1 MLKKQKQLIE
11 NPTNDFSVCPT
22 NKLTLSSLD
31 KPLFPTPWRGYK
43 HYNIQTPTILINQT
57 DRVQEISYQ
66 IDKLKPRYSRS
77 LTKNRKKYL
86 DETEQNVYDL
96 KPMEKQILNGSRL
109 KFNEDLSMNLYL
121 EPPKPPLLLPH
132 ITESVKVGSITISKV
147 VALPKY
153 LDPPKSRRLGFKK
166 LPEYSIRRF
175 SHVDD
180 LVERVRLQQVDILKK
195 YQAKSFSK
203 DIQNKLKDELF
214 IILKQFE

>member
-1 MLKKQKQLIE
+1 MLKKQKQFIE
-11 NPTNDFSVCPT
+11 NPIHDLSVCPT

-31 KPLFPTPWRGYK
+31 KPLFPTPWRSYQ

-57 DRVQEISYQ
+57 DRVQEMSFQ

-77 LTKNRKKYL
+77 LTKNRKQYL
-86 DETEQNVYDL
+86 QETAQNVYDP

-109 KFNEDLSMNLYL
+109 KFNGDLSMNLYQE
-121 EPPKPPLLLPH
+121 EPKQQLLLPL
-132 ITESVKVGSITISKV
+132 ITESVKVGSITISKD

-153 LDPPKSRRLGFKK
+153 LDPPKSKRVGFKK